1 MKNRLLISLLA
12 IVSLLIAACGSD
24 PESPEQQ
31 IYRMLADMESAVQER
46 SLDRV
51 KSMVSPDYSD
61 EWHPSRSAALRSL
74 IFYFQGHQSIHLLTR
89 VADLQISDDAKSAR
103 LLVYVGMAG
112 KPIAN
117 ADYLIALN
125 ADLFSFDISLIN
137 DGDDW
142 QVRGASWQRVRP
154 ENFDI

>member
-1 MKNRLLISLLA
+1 
-12 IVSLLIAACGSD
+12 
-24 PESPEQQ
+24 
-31 IYRMLADMESAVQER
+31 
-46 SLDRV
+46 
-51 KSMVSPDYSD
+51 
-61 EWHPSRSAALRSL
+61 LRSL

-125 ADLFSFDISLIN
+125 ADLYSFDVSLIN
-137 DGDDW
+137 DGGDW
-142 QVRGASWQRVRP
+142 LVRGASWQRVRP